1 MSETG
6 GKSGAESELVNWLF
20 LDLNSY
26 FASVEQQVQP
36 ELRDRPTAVVPLVSD
51 RTVCIAASYE
61 AKKFGITTGTNV
73 GDAKKRYPALKLVP
87 ARHQLYVE
95 YHHRITEAIERCV
108 PITRKDSIDEVACRL
123 IGRERGVGTALQ
135 LAGNIKQSI
144 RERVGS
150 YLRCSIGIA
159 PNRFLAKVA
168 SDMQKPDGLTSI
180 TMSQLPECLYK
191 LEPQDLP
198 GIGGRMNA
206 RLQQKGIYT
215 MQQLCNQS
223 TAQMRAIWGG
233 VVGERYWHWLRG
245 ADFDLPEYMQG
256 SIGHQ
261 HVLPPELRTLEQAGA
276 VAQKLLHRAAAR
288 LRKMKMW
295 TGGLS
300 VYVSFS
306 GGRDKSIW
314 ECHTRVTETQD
325 TLILLE
331 TLRKLWK
338 SCPDGKPTFVG
349 IALYDLVPDYL
360 HSLSIF
366 EEDNKRL
373 KISEAMDSINKRFGT
388 NTVYAGGIHNVRDAA
403 PICVAFSSI
412 PDFEVPEKKPVKR
425 TAQHN

>member
-1 MSETG
+1 
-6 GKSGAESELVNWLF
+6 VNWLF

-36 ELRDRPTAVVPLVSD
+36 ELRDQPTAVVPLLTD

-73 GDAKKRYPALKLVP
+73 ADAKKTCPGLKLVP

-95 YHHRITEAIERCV
+95 YHHRIIAAIERCIPV
-108 PITRKDSIDEVACRL
+108 TRKDSIDEVACRL
-123 IGRERGVGTALQ
+123 IGRERKLETALQ
-135 LAGNIKQSI
+135 LAQKIKNII

-150 YLRCSIGIA
+150 YLRCYIGMA

-168 SDMQKPDGLTSI
+168 SDMQKRDGLTAI
-180 TMSQLPECLYK
+180 TMSQLPDCLYK

-198 GIGGRMNA
+198 GIGWRMNA
-206 RLQQKGIYT
+206 RLQQKGIYS
-215 MQQLCNQS
+215 MQQLCSQS
-223 TAQMRAIWGG
+223 AAQMRALWSG
-233 VVGERYWHWLRG
+233 VVGERFWHWLRG

-261 HVLPPELRTLEQAGA
+261 HVLPPELRTIEQAGA

-314 ECHTRVTETQD
+314 ECHTRVAETQD
-325 TLILLE
+325 TLALLN
-331 TLRKLWK
+331 TFRKLWQ
-338 SCPDGKPTFVG
+338 SCPKGKPTFVG
-349 IALYDLVPDYL
+349 IGLYDLVPDFL

-366 EEDNKRL
+366 DEDNKRL
-373 KISEAMDSINKRFGT
+373 KISEAMDLINKKFGT
-388 NTVYAGGIHNVRDAA
+388 NTVYAGGIHSVRDAA

-412 PDFEVPEKKPVKR
+412 PDFEVPQKR
-425 TAQHN
+425 PIKEQPRTISGGSVSSAK

>member
-1 MSETG
+1 M
-6 GKSGAESELVNWLF
+6 NWLF

-26 FASVEQQVQP
+26 FASVEQQVEP
-36 ELRDRPTAVVPLVSD
+36 ELRGKPTAVVPLLSD

-73 GDAKKRYPALKLVP
+73 ADAKKMCPELRLVP
-87 ARHQLYVE
+87 ARHRFYVE
-95 YHHRITEAIERCV
+95 YHHRIIAAIEKCIPV
-108 PITRKDSIDEVACRL
+108 TRKDSIDEVACRL
-123 IGRERGVGTALQ
+123 VGRERHPAAALQ
-135 LAGNIKQSI
+135 LATKIKTTI
-144 RERVGS
+144 GDEIGS

-168 SDMQKPDGLTSI
+168 SDMQKPDGLTAI
-180 TMSQLPECLYK
+180 TMSQLPDSLYK

-198 GIGGRMNA
+198 GIGWRMNA

-215 MQQLCNQS
+215 MRQLCRL
-223 TAQMRAIWGG
+223 TAAEMRAIWGG
-233 VVGERYWHWLRG
+233 VVGERFWHWLRG

-261 HVLPPELRTLEQAGA
+261 HVLPPELRTVAQAGA

-306 GGRDKSIW
+306 GGREKNIW
-314 ECHTRVTETQD
+314 ECHTRVVETQD
-325 TLILLE
+325 TLALLD
-331 TLRKLWK
+331 TFRKLWQN
-338 SCPDGKPTFVG
+338 CPRGKPTFVG
-349 IALYDLVPDYL
+349 IALYDLVPDFL

-366 EEDNKRL
+366 EEDHKRL
-373 KISEAMDSINKRFGT
+373 KISEAMDSINKKFGA
-388 NTVYAGGIHNVRDAA
+388 NTVYAGGIHDVRDAA

-412 PDFEVPEKKPVKR
+412 PDFEVPQKKPHKEQSQ
-425 TAQHN
+425 TISTKAAPFPK